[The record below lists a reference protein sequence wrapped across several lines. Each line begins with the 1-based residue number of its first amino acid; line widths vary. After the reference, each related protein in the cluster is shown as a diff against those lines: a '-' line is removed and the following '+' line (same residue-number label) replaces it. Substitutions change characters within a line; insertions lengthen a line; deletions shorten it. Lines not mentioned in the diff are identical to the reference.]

1 MKISLKVKTTYFFA
15 DSLHLHRK
23 KQPSFST
30 TSMARIDVLAGM
42 VDETKPLMGENGRQ
56 EGKEEG
62 QRKSGLL
69 FCYVLLRKCSNCPK
83 KRPLFFPSIA
93 NAKTDAM
100 IQLCLVSQ
108 WQNFPIQIYPTK
120 KRMTL
125 NQSIQ
130 NPTMCFLFL
139 CDFRPQT

>member
-1 MKISLKVKTTYFFA
+1 VKFLKKSLKVKTTYFFA

-69 FCYVLLRKCSNCPK
+69 FCSENVQTVQRKGRC
-83 KRPLFFPSIA
+83 FFL
-93 NAKTDAM
+93 T
-100 IQLCLVSQ
+100 
-108 WQNFPIQIYPTK
+108 
-120 KRMTL
+120 
-125 NQSIQ
+125 
-130 NPTMCFLFL
+130 
-139 CDFRPQT
+139 